1 MYKQQKFD
9 DIDNESLYSQSMR
22 NAYITSNCHLAN
34 SSTCQLNK
42 Y

>member
-9 DIDNESLYSQSMR
+9 NIDNESLASQSMR
-22 NAYITSNCHLAN
+22 NAYISSNCQLAN
-34 SSTCQLNK
+34 SSTFQLNK